1 MIRFA
6 IGYNEEHGSWSKEAK
21 VVHSA
26 QFSLLEDRYPA
37 SDGKPMAE
45 TQVHV
50 ALLASLYGLLGHW
63 LRPRGI
69 YVAGNIFLYY
79 KEGDVKAR
87 KSPDLM
93 AVKGVDVVAKRRSF
107 KTWVEKAV
115 PCFVLELTSK
125 KTAKEDR
132 VEKKILYRQLGVR
145 EYFLFDPLDEY
156 LPEQLMGFRVVGGDY
171 RPLQPNA
178 DGGITSR
185 ELGLR
190 FVPDGNDLLVFDAKT
205 GEHLLDLEKL
215 HETSNRRIAELEAEV
230 ARLKASHRGK
240 GNGRQ

>member
-1 MIRFA
+1 
-6 IGYNEEHGSWSKEAK
+6 
-21 VVHSA
+21 
-26 QFSLLEDRYPA
+26 
-37 SDGKPMAE
+37 MAE

-79 KEGDVKAR
+79 KEGDAKAR

-125 KTAKEDR
+125 KTAREDQ
-132 VEKKILYRQLGVR
+132 VEKKKLYRDLRVR

-156 LPEQLMGFRVVGGDY
+156 LPQQLMGFRLAGGEY
-171 RPLQPNA
+171 RPMEPTV
-178 DGGITSR
+178 DGGLTSK

-190 FVPDGNDLLVFDAKT
+190 FVPEGNELHVFDVKT
-205 GEHLLDLEKL
+205 GEQLLDLPAASK
-215 HETSNRRIAELEAEV
+215 RIAELEAELG
-230 ARLKASHRGK
+230 RLKSVHRGK
-240 GNGRQ
+240 GNGAQS